1 MKIPELLDTNNSA
14 NKADEVWNH
23 ILVTAKAE
31 SKRLIEQWHR
41 DLENDPN
48 TPHPVHILER
58 DLCIYCN

>member
-1 MKIPELLDTNNSA
+1 MKIEELLDTHKSSNTT
-14 NKADEVWNH
+14 DTWWNR
-23 ILVTAKAE
+23 ILATAKAE
-31 SKRLIEQWHR
+31 NKRLIKQYHR